1 MRTKFQAVPAALA
14 ALLLACGALAQTT
27 GGTTGAAGNTAN
39 TGKAGSTATAPAA
52 GTKSGKSGS
61 VSSSDRKF
69 MEKAA
74 AGGMA
79 EVEMGQL
86 AKDHGMSDEVKSFGS
101 RMVTDHS
108 KANDE
113 LKQLASSKGVTL
125 PTETDKSHKKKMDE
139 LAKKQGPDFDRAYM
153 KDMVKD
159 HKKDVSEFKKE
170 AKKAKDPDLQSW
182 ANKTLPTLEEHL
194 AMAQKTNDVVQG
206 SKRTGNR
213 ETGSTKK

>member
-1 MRTKFQAVPAALA
+1 MRTMYLAAGAALA
-14 ALLLACGALAQTT
+14 ALAMTA
-27 GGTTGAAGNTAN
+27 GAADKN
-39 TGKAGSTATAPAA
+39 
-52 GTKSGKSGS
+52 GS

-74 AGGMA
+74 IGGMA
-79 EVEMGQL
+79 EVQMGTL
-86 AKDHGMSDEVKSFGS
+86 AKERGMSDEVKSFAN
-101 RMVTDHS
+101 RMVTDHG

-125 PTETDKSHKKKMDE
+125 PTDVDKQHKGKMDK
-139 LAKKQGPDFDRAYM
+139 LAKLQGPDFDRAYM
-153 KDMVKD
+153 KDMVSD

-170 AKKAKDPDLQSW
+170 AKKAKDSDLQGW
-182 ANKTLPTLEEHL
+182 ASKTLPTLEEHL

-213 ETGSTKK
+213 ETGSTKP